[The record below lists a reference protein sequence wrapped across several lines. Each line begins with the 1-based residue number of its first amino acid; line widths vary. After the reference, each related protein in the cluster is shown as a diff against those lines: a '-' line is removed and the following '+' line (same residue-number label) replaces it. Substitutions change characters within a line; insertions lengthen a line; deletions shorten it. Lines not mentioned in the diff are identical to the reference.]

1 VTVQLRRLGEG
12 EARLLRDLRLRAL
25 RDAPAAFADS
35 LEEGRAQSPER
46 WTEWTRTG
54 AAGETQVTVVAVKDD
69 RGVGMIVGRLLADPP
84 GAAWLEALWVDP
96 SIRRAGLGSGLIE
109 AVADW
114 SRERGATRLDL
125 SVTEGNEP
133 ASALYAHAG
142 FLETGRRRPL
152 PADPSRTEVF
162 LSRPLYDG
170 DPDGDDVGTVD
181 ARTKA
186 RSGS

>member
-1 VTVQLRRLGEG
+1 MTARIRRLREG
-12 EARLLRDLRLRAL
+12 EAQLLRDLRLRAL

-35 LEEGRAQSPER
+35 LEEGRAQPPER

-54 AAGETQVTVVAVKDD
+54 AAGESRVTVVAVEGD
-69 RGVGMIVGRLLADPP
+69 RGLAMVAGRLLADPP

-133 ASALYAHAG
+133 AKAFYARAG

-162 LSRPLYDG
+162 LSRPLQTG
-170 DPDGDDVGTVD
+170 
-181 ARTKA
+181 R
-186 RSGS
+186 RSSGSTPR